1 MKFSF
6 PKFQK
11 EHSRKLYEEEFTV
24 RGLPYC
30 KSGLDKLKIS
40 NPDYRASSKKNIE
53 SGLTMK
59 KIYQYSY
66 VDRPVKLVPE
76 PRNKA
81 DKNAIMVLIAGEKVG
96 YVPAELC
103 SHFHHVLKK
112 GDIKYITAHCRGGNY
127 KVVSANGDAV
137 KLDEDLSI
145 IIRIGYAE

>member
-11 EHSRKLYEEEFTV
+11 EHSRKLYEEKFTA

-30 KSGLDKLKIS
+30 RSGLDKLKIS
-40 NPDYRASSKKNIE
+40 NPEYRASAKKNIE
-53 SGLTMK
+53 DGLIME

-81 DKNAIMVLIAGEKVG
+81 DKNAIMVMIAGEKVG

-103 SHFHHVLKK
+103 AHFHHILRK
-112 GDIKYITAHCRGGNY
+112 GDIKYITAHYRGGTY

-137 KLDEDLSI
+137 KLNEDLNI
-145 IIRIGYAE
+145 TIKIGYAE